1 MTDISQPMSH
11 AYRARFDE
19 CGPDGCVRS
28 SALLRY
34 AVDLAWIH
42 SERSGFTREWYAE
55 RAVAWVVRSA
65 ELAVVA
71 PVPLGRVVTLGT
83 AVTGFRRVW
92 SRRRTEGH
100 LDDGTLALWSH
111 TDWVMTD
118 TVRGLPGRVPPEFP
132 ARFAAPLGSFEPV
145 RVALPETPANAHRAT
160 TRVRPQDLDPND
172 HVNNAA
178 YVDYLEE
185 ALIAA
190 GGDAALATRAIP
202 RHIRLEYAVPALPGA
217 VLGHAV
223 WPIAADPMR
232 SLGPGWAWRLAD
244 AEGRD
249 LARATV
255 TFEQPPE

>member
-1 MTDISQPMSH
+1 MYEID
-11 AYRARFDE
+11 AR
-19 CGPDGCVRS
+19 
-28 SALLRY
+28 LRP
-34 AVDLAWIH
+34 H
-42 SERSGFTREWYAE
+42 GRN
-55 RAVAWVVRSA
+55 
-65 ELAVVA
+65 A
-71 PVPLGRVVTLGT
+71 PLTTALGT
-83 AVTGFRRVW
+83 
-92 SRRRTEGH
+92 
-100 LDDGTLALWSH
+100 
-111 TDWVMTD
+111 
-118 TVRGLPGRVPPEFP
+118 
-132 ARFAAPLGSFEPV
+132 
-145 RVALPETPANAHRAT
+145 
-160 TRVRPQDLDPND
+160 
-172 HVNNAA
+172 